1 MSDPTAD
8 DVAIRNALAR
18 YCRLNDAQD
27 WGAWAQLFTEDCEA
41 DLTGGFFKG
50 RDALEAF
57 VRSLDSP
64 KGRHLITNS
73 EISVAGDEAEVVS
86 DLLMLVPSD
95 DGGLGILCACRYYD
109 RFRRVDGAWLISH
122 KRAADHIW
130 NRSE

>member
-1 MSDPTAD
+1 MPDPAAD

-18 YCRLNDAQD
+18 YCHLNDAQD

-41 DLTGGFFKG
+41 DLTGGVFKG
-50 RDALEAF
+50 REALEAF
-57 VRSLDSP
+57 VRGLNSP

-73 EISVAGDEAEVVS
+73 EISVAGDEADVMS

-95 DGGLGILCACRYYD
+95 DGELRILCACRYYD
-109 RFRRVDGAWLISH
+109 RYRRVDGAWLIAY

-130 NRSE
+130 NRNE